1 MALNYNHLFYFHVAA
16 LEGSV
21 AAAAQ
26 RLGVTAATVSE
37 QLRTLERSLGKD
49 LFERT
54 QSGLRLTDAGRV
66 TFEHT
71 IPMFRLGDR
80 LQQHFGDGKE
90 KTLPVLR
97 VGLSIAVSRTMTVA
111 VVAPL
116 FTLDKIA
123 PSIRTGEHVEL
134 LRDLKSGGLDLML
147 SESSPEDS
155 ATRGLTATEIQRV
168 ELVAICAPSFTPA
181 VDWSNAALVYY
192 RPTTPFRHD
201 VEQFLAENHLT
212 PKFGGEAD
220 DGLLLIEAATQAGCI
235 TIVPKALSESAVECN
250 RLKVIRPVSPSTCVI
265 HALYPDTASAKS
277 AVAALQR

>member
-54 QSGLRLTDAGRV
+54 QSGLRLTDSGRV

-80 LQQHFGDGKE
+80 LQQHLGEPKDKA
-90 KTLPVLR
+90 LPILR
-97 VGLSIAVSRTMTVA
+97 VGLSLAVSRTMTVA

-123 PSIRTGEHVEL
+123 PSIRTGEQVEL
-134 LRDLKSGGLDLML
+134 LRELKSGGLDLLL

-155 ATRGLTATEIQRV
+155 STRGLTAMELQRIA
-168 ELVAICAPSFTPA
+168 LVAVAAPSFTPA
-181 VDWSNAALVYY
+181 ADWSDAAFVHY
-192 RPTTPFRHD
+192 RPTTPFRRD
-201 VEQFLAENHLT
+201 VEQFLADNQLV
-212 PKFGGEAD
+212 PRFGGEAD
-220 DGLLLIEAATQAGCI
+220 DGLLVIEAAALPGRI
-235 TIVPKALSESAVECN
+235 AIVPKALADSAIECN
-250 RLKVIRPVSPSTCVI
+250 RLKVLRTVEPSTCVI
-265 HALYPDTASAKS
+265 HALFPDTASAKS
-277 AVAALQR
+277 AVALLKR

>member
-54 QSGLRLTDAGRV
+54 QSGLRLTDAGRI

-80 LQQHFGDGKE
+80 LQSHFSSSRD
-90 KTLPVLR
+90 KTAPVLR

-116 FTLDKIA
+116 FTLDSCA

-134 LRDLKSGGLDLML
+134 LRELKSGGLDLML

-155 ATRGLTATEIQRV
+155 ATRGLTATPVQKV
-168 ELVAICAPSFTPA
+168 ELVALCAPDFTPSA
-181 VDWSNAALVYY
+181 DWSNAALVHY
-192 RPTTPFRHD
+192 RPTTPFRND
-201 VEQFLAENHLT
+201 VEQFLAENQLA

-220 DGLLLIEAATQAGCI
+220 DGLLLIEAATQPGHIA
-235 TIVPKALSESAVECN
+235 IVPKALSAAAVECQ
-250 RLKVIRPVSPSTCVI
+250 RLKVLRPVEPSTCII

-277 AVAALQR
+277 AVAALKS

>member
-54 QSGLRLTDAGRV
+54 QSGLRLTDSGRI

-80 LQQHFGDGKE
+80 LQAHFGDSKD
-90 KTLPVLR
+90 KALPILR

-116 FTLDKIA
+116 FALDTCA

-134 LRDLKSGGLDLML
+134 LRELKSGGLDLLL

-155 ATRGLTATEIQRV
+155 ATRGLTATPVQRSSSSRSARRTSRPRPTGATPRWCTTARPRRSATTSSSSSPRTSSCRSS
-168 ELVAICAPSFTPA
+168 VA
-181 VDWSNAALVYY
+181 
-192 RPTTPFRHD
+192 RPTT
-201 VEQFLAENHLT
+201 
-212 PKFGGEAD
+212 
-220 DGLLLIEAATQAGCI
+220 
-235 TIVPKALSESAVECN
+235 
-250 RLKVIRPVSPSTCVI
+250 
-265 HALYPDTASAKS
+265 ASC
-277 AVAALQR
+277 

>member
-54 QSGLRLTDAGRV
+54 QSGLRLTDSGRV

-71 IPMFRLGDR
+71 LPMFRLGDR
-80 LQQHFGDGKE
+80 LQQHFGNGRDKA
-90 KTLPVLR
+90 LPILR
-97 VGLSIAVSRTMTVA
+97 VGLSIAVSRTMTVS

-116 FTLDKIA
+116 FTLDTCA

-134 LRDLKSGGLDLML
+134 LRELKSGGLDLML

-155 ATRGLTATEIQRV
+155 ATRGLTATLIQRV
-168 ELVAICAPSFTPA
+168 ELVAICAPGFRPA
-181 VDWSNAALVYY
+181 DDWSDAALVHY
-192 RPTTPFRHD
+192 RPTTPFRRD
-201 VEQFLAENHLT
+201 VEQFLSENHLA

-220 DGLLLIEAATQAGCI
+220 DGLLLIEAATQPGRI
-235 TIVPKALSESAVECN
+235 TIVPRALSAFAVECN
-250 RLKVIRPVSPSTCVI
+250 RLVVLRTVEPSTCMI
-265 HALYPDTASAKS
+265 HALYPDSGPAKT

>member
-54 QSGLRLTDAGRV
+54 QSGLRLTDSGRI

-80 LQQHFGDGKE
+80 LQSHFGEPKDKA
-90 KTLPVLR
+90 PPILR

-116 FTLDKIA
+116 FTVDKVA
-123 PSIRTGEHVEL
+123 PSIRTGEQVEL
-134 LRDLKSGGLDLML
+134 LRELKSGGLDLML
-147 SESSPEDS
+147 SESTPEDS
-155 ATRGLTATEIQRV
+155 ATRGLTATPVHKV
-168 ELVAICAPSFTPA
+168 ELVAICAPDFTPA
-181 VDWSNAALVYY
+181 ADWSDASLVQY
-192 RPTTPFRHD
+192 RPTTPFRQD
-201 VEQFLAENHLT
+201 VEQFLAENQLA

-220 DGLLLIEAATQAGCI
+220 DGLLLIEAATQPKRIA
-235 TIVPKALSESAVECN
+235 IVPKALSASAVECH
-250 RLKVIRPVSPSTCVI
+250 RLKVLRTVEPSTCVI
-265 HALYPDTASAKS
+265 HALYPDTGPAKS
-277 AVAALQR
+277 AVSALKA